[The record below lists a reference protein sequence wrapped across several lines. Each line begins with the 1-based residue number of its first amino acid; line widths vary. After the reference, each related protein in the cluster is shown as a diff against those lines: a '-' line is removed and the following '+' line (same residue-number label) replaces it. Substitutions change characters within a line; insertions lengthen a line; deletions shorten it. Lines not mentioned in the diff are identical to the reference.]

1 MNTITAKYCVKETDD
16 SLMVQITPLPSQ
28 SKTLPTLE
36 EVVQG
41 LEHLP
46 SAPKVLPRLK
56 QLLCDGNTSTDE
68 VVSMVRLDP
77 GIAARVLQFGNSAY
91 FNHGLRCYTVDE
103 AVQRVGYD
111 QIYEL
116 VSTAVASQVLV
127 RPLAT
132 YGLEADDLWAHSIT
146 CALAAES
153 IAEQINVDRNIAYTT
168 GLLHS
173 IGMVVIDEWA
183 MRNRP
188 ELRFM
193 NRTLPLEACEA
204 ERATLGFHQ
213 AEAGA
218 ALLRSWDFPP
228 AMAEPVRWQYLPNGT
243 AVHFPLAGLL
253 HAAKWL
259 RATVL
264 HPATNPPRPHATLLS
279 RLKLTNAQL
288 DRLVATTAAKFKTI
302 NFQLTDLTPTVTIQF
317 PGGERQVAQ
326 YSGPSSR

>member
-1 MNTITAKYCVKETDD
+1 LSNDPAKECVKAVDD
-16 SLMVQITPLPSQ
+16 SGVVQLTPSAQPAP
-28 SKTLPTLE
+28 LPTLD
-36 EVVQG
+36 EVVRE
-41 LEHLP
+41 LEQLP

-56 QLLCDGNTSTDE
+56 QMLCDGNSAMDE

-91 FNHGLRCYTVDE
+91 FNHGLRCYTVEE

-111 QIYEL
+111 QIYDL

-132 YGLEADDLWAHSIT
+132 YGLEADDLWAQSIA

-153 IAEQINVDRNIAYTT
+153 IAEQTNADRNIAYTI

-183 MRNRP
+183 ARNRP
-188 ELRFM
+188 DLRFSS
-193 NRTLPLEACEA
+193 RALPLESCEA
-204 ERATLGFHQ
+204 ERAFLGFHQ

-218 ALLRSWDFPP
+218 TLLRSWDFPA

-243 AVHFPLAGLL
+243 AVHFPLSALL
-253 HAAKWL
+253 HCAKWL

-264 HPATNPPRPHATLLS
+264 HPEVNAPRPHATLVS
-279 RLKLTNAQL
+279 RLKLSNAQL
-288 DRLVATTAAKFKTI
+288 DRLVAVTAAKFKRI
-302 NFQLTDLTPTVTIQF
+302 NVQLADTPRPSIIQF
-317 PGGERQVAQ
+317 PGGERQIVP
-326 YSGPSSR
+326 SGVDR

>member
-1 MNTITAKYCVKETDD
+1 
-16 SLMVQITPLPSQ
+16 
-28 SKTLPTLE
+28 
-36 EVVQG
+36 
-41 LEHLP
+41 
-46 SAPKVLPRLK
+46 
-56 QLLCDGNTSTDE
+56 
-68 VVSMVRLDP
+68 VRLDP

-127 RPLAT
+127 RPLAA
-132 YGLEADDLWAHSIT
+132 YGLEADDLWANSIA

-153 IAEQINVDRNIAYTT
+153 IAEQTNADRNIAYTI

-183 MRNRP
+183 ARNRP
-188 ELRFM
+188 DLRFTG
-193 NRTLPLEACEA
+193 RTFPLEACEA

-218 ALLRSWDFPP
+218 TLLRSWDFPA

-243 AVHFPLAGLL
+243 AVHFPLSALL
-253 HAAKWL
+253 HIAKWL
-259 RATVL
+259 RAAVL
-264 HPATNPPRPHATLLS
+264 HPSVDAPRPHASLVARLRLS
-279 RLKLTNAQL
+279 NAQL
-288 DRLVATTAAKFKTI
+288 DRLVTITSTKFKRI
-302 NFQLTDLTPTVTIQF
+302 NVQLADTPPLKAISF
-317 PGGERQVAQ
+317 PGAERQISQ
-326 YSGPSSR
+326 SGISR

>member
-1 MNTITAKYCVKETDD
+1 VVQLASPAQP
-16 SLMVQITPLPSQ
+16 SLTPNLD
-28 SKTLPTLE
+28 
-36 EVVQG
+36 EVVRG

-56 QLLCDGNTSTDE
+56 QMLCDGNTAMDE

-127 RPLAT
+127 RSLAT
-132 YGLEADDLWAHSIT
+132 YSLEADDLWAHSIT

-153 IAEQINVDRNIAYTT
+153 IAEQTNADRNIAYTI

-173 IGMVVIDEWA
+173 LGMVVIDEWA
-183 MRNRP
+183 ARNRP
-188 ELRFM
+188 ELRFTA
-193 NRTLPLEACEA
+193 RTLPLEACEA
-204 ERATLGFHQ
+204 ERRVLGFHQ

-218 ALLRSWDFPP
+218 TLLRSWDFPA

-243 AVHFPLAGLL
+243 AVHFPLAALL
-253 HAAKWL
+253 HVAKWL

-264 HPATNPPRPHATLLS
+264 HPELNSPRPHATLLG
-279 RLKLTNAQL
+279 RLSLTNAQL
-288 DRLVATTAAKFKTI
+288 DRLTRITAAKFKRI
-302 NFQLTDLTPTVTIQF
+302 NVQLADTPPPVTIQF

-326 YSGPSSR
+326 PGISR

>member
-1 MNTITAKYCVKETDD
+1 LNNYPAKDYVKAADVNRV
-16 SLMVQITPLPSQ
+16 VQLTSPAQPS
-28 SKTLPTLE
+28 TTPTLE
-36 EVVQG
+36 EVVRG

-46 SAPKVLPRLK
+46 SAPRVLPRLK
-56 QLLCDGNTSTDE
+56 QMLCDGNTAMDE

-127 RPLAT
+127 RPLAV

-153 IAEQINVDRNIAYTT
+153 IAEQTNADRNIAYTI

-183 MRNRP
+183 ARNRP
-188 ELRFM
+188 GTRFTS
-193 NRTLPLEACEA
+193 RTLPLEACEA

-218 ALLRSWDFPP
+218 TLLRSWDFPP

-243 AVHFPLAGLL
+243 AVHFPLAALL
-253 HAAKWL
+253 HVAKWL

-264 HPATNPPRPHATLLS
+264 HPALNSPRPHTTLMA

-288 DRLVATTAAKFKTI
+288 DRLVAITAAKFKRI
-302 NFQLTDLTPTVTIQF
+302 NVQLADTTPTVAIHF

-326 YSGPSSR
+326 HDSAFSR